1 MELIEVRRALLRS
14 MDARRA
20 GVRHCPRDF
29 ASAESK
35 TTAGGIAP
43 AFVEGEYRRRIMTI
57 ERAISSTVYTQLVT
71 TTSILAKLAVCSI
84 LLAGISSAHA
94 VSDDGANRSGV
105 SRRSGVPA
113 APRLAA
119 FLKANC

>member
-1 MELIEVRRALLRS
+1 
-14 MDARRA
+14 
-20 GVRHCPRDF
+20 
-29 ASAESK
+29 
-35 TTAGGIAP
+35 
-43 AFVEGEYRRRIMTI
+43 MTI

-119 FLKANC
+119 AKSQPIRNVADSNLAKLEREWKRQRSRRQVALLRSLVVHGDDAYREWTLGGFPSVNP